1 MRILESAGRDPAE
14 NLAREKELFDSFDGE
29 SVLYLW
35 QNVPCVVL
43 GKNQV
48 PEEEVDLPLAR
59 RLGIP
64 VVFRATGGGAVY
76 HDEGNLNF
84 SLITADRPG
93 LSPYEWAL
101 RPVLKALLPFVPE
114 IVYNGRNDLCVRGRK
129 ISGSAS
135 RVREDTLL
143 LHGTLLISAD
153 LDTLDALLTPPEE
166 KLARHGVA
174 SVRSRVA
181 NLTEFCP
188 DLTVPA
194 VKDALIRAFAESP
207 CFSEKGVK
215 P

>member
-35 QNVPCVVL
+35 QNAPCVVL

-84 SLITADRPG
+84 SLITTDRPG
-93 LSPYEWAL
+93 LSPYAWAL

-129 ISGSAS
+129 ISGCAS
-135 RVREDTLL
+135 RVRGDTLL
-143 LHGTLLISAD
+143 LHGTLLLCAD

-166 KLARHGVA
+166 KLERHGVA

-188 DLTVPA
+188 GLTVPA
-194 VKDALIRAFAESP
+194 VKDALIRAFDESP
-207 CFSEKGVK
+207 CFSEKGAK